1 MPCCPLFVSCR
12 LSGHDQPSSGDELPV
27 CPDGFHHRLCPARH
41 HRGLLA
47 HVFRYGAERASGLV
61 EPQHEYPVILV
72 GEMPSEELLY
82 VPYQPVASGQHLFP
96 FFCFFRAV
104 RLAQSCEILVSG
116 TVVTAFI
123 PCARLQDS
131 PVASEEIGFQL
142 LDLATCEHDLFPDCQ
157 IGVMECVLVDFS
169 IDEREDDFFPADP
182 QGPALRSG
190 GERLPL
196 LQRNEC
202 VLFCFL
208 PPAIILLR

>member
-142 LDLATCEHDLFPDCQ
+142 LDPATCEHDLFPDCQ
-157 IGVMECVLVDFS
+157 IGVMECVLVDF
-169 IDEREDDFFPADP
+169 P
-182 QGPALRSG
+182 
-190 GERLPL
+190 
-196 LQRNEC
+196 
-202 VLFCFL
+202 
-208 PPAIILLR
+208 